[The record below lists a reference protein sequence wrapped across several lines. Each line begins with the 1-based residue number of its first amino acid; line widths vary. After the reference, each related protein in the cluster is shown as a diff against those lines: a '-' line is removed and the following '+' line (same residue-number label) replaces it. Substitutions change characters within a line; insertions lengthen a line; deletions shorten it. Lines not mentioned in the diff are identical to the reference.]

1 MNKPSHTSELIKSLR
16 LKIEELEKEL
26 RLSESL
32 SQTVLNALPINIFL
46 EDRQGRTIFANEQA
60 CKLNGQNLED
70 LIGKTVFDFFPQHIA
85 EKQREIDL
93 DVWKQRKLMTNE
105 VTVGFLGHESY
116 MLTGKTIIH
125 VEESNQD
132 YLLGFGLDI
141 NDRVIAEKRLKESEE
156 RFRNL
161 IEQAGDCF
169 FLIDKM
175 GQIANVNKKSMEVL
189 GYAEDELLKLTTKD
203 IFVVLNE
210 KIQEIN
216 LDNGENHPYSF
227 EDQLISNSKMLVP
240 VDINLQVVQIGESQL
255 YLALCRDISDKKKSE
270 EKIAH
275 MAFHDALTGLPNRW
289 FIESLDISF
298 YQTQEKMFGI
308 FLLDLDR
315 FKVINDSLGHQAGD
329 ILLQSVAKRLKEVVC
344 DDKMIARFGGD
355 EFIIIVPSLVNEEEA
370 IDFSREIMKVMEFPF
385 DIYGQKFN
393 ITTSIGISLYPNHGT
408 DMNTLIKNADLAMYR
423 SKEIGRNCATLFT
436 PDMKEHAIERMD
448 KEILIRQALEN
459 KEFILHYQPKLDLE
473 SGKIYGMEALI
484 RWKTDENRMLY
495 PDSFIP
501 IAEETGLIVPIGD
514 WVLKEACKHC
524 KEWHDMGLTQLS
536 VSVNISAQQFQKQN
550 LEKRISQILEET
562 GLPPS
567 ALELELTESMVMQE
581 PSKARI
587 ILNNLK
593 ALGITISIDDF
604 GTGFSSLSYLRQ
616 FPIDILKIDKSFI
629 MNLEW
634 DEANASIAAAVIS
647 LAHNLNLKV
656 VAEGIET
663 VEQKN
668 FLNNLHCDFGQG
680 YLISRPVEMEE
691 SICIVKQ
698 NAQLV

>member
-1 MNKPSHTSELIKSLR
+1 LNKPSHTSELIKNLR

-32 SQTVLNALPINIFL
+32 SQTVLNALPVNIFL
-46 EDRQGRTIFANEQA
+46 EDRQGRTIFANEHA
-60 CKLNGQNLED
+60 CKLNGQNLEE
-70 LIGKTVFDFFPQHIA
+70 LVGKTVFDFFPQHIA

-105 VTVGFLGHESY
+105 VKVGFLGLESY

-175 GQIANVNKKSMEVL
+175 GQIVNVNKKSMEVL
-189 GYAEDELLKLTTKD
+189 GYAEDELLTLTIKD

-210 KIQEIN
+210 KIHEIN
-216 LDNGENHPYSF
+216 LDNGRNHLCSF
-227 EDQLISNSKMLVP
+227 EDQLISHSKILVP
-240 VDINLQVVQIGESQL
+240 VDINLQLVQIGGSQL
-255 YLALCRDISDKKKSE
+255 FLALCRDISDKKESE

-289 FIESLDISF
+289 FIESHDISF
-298 YQTQEKMFGI
+298 YQAQEKMFGI

-329 ILLQSVAKRLKEVVC
+329 ILLQSVTKRLKEVVS

-355 EFIIIVPSLVNEEEA
+355 EFIIIVPSLANTEEA
-370 IDFSREIMKVMEFPF
+370 HDFARKIMKVMEKSFN
-385 DIYGQKFN
+385 IYGQKFN
-393 ITTSIGISLYPNHGT
+393 ITTSIGISLYPDHGT

-423 SKEIGRNCATLFT
+423 SKEKGRNCATLFT
-436 PDMKEHAIERMD
+436 SDMKEHAIERMD
-448 KEILIRQALEN
+448 KEILIRQALDN

-484 RWKTDENRMLY
+484 RWKTPDSRILY

-514 WVLKEACKHC
+514 WVLWKACKHC

-550 LEKRISQILEET
+550 LEKRIYQILEDT

-567 ALELELTESMVMQE
+567 ALELELTESMIMQE
-581 PSKARI
+581 PSKATI

-593 ALGITISIDDF
+593 ALGIAISIDDF

-663 VEQKN
+663 IEQKN
-668 FLNNLHCDFGQG
+668 FLKNLHCDFGQG
-680 YLISRPVEMEE
+680 YLISQPVELEE
-691 SICIVKQ
+691 CIHLVKQ
-698 NAQLV
+698 NSLIR